1 MLDKH
6 DCEDCWM
13 ANVCTDSWVDWF
25 LGKNIGEFCCF
36 ENVDLRF
43 LLGSCCS
50 VGSGR

>member
-1 MLDKH
+1 MIAKIVEWL
-6 DCEDCWM
+6 M
-13 ANVCTDSWVDWF
+13 FVQIVDWF